1 MRGWRLLNNLQI
13 VDDALAIHFRVENHD
28 LHARFQPFEIEFFRH
43 AVGLAV
49 AQGNAQAIRIDL
61 ADRAFH
67 VDALGE
73 TVDRHQEVGGG
84 QKGGNH
90 HTHRSS
96 FRGFA

>member
-1 MRGWRLLNNLQI
+1 MVGGCLLHNLQI
-13 VDDALAIHFRVENHD
+13 VDHTFPIHFCVEDND
-28 LHARFQPFEIEFFRH
+28 LHARFQTFEIEFFRH
-43 AVGLAV
+43 TIGLTV
-49 AQGNAQAIRIDL
+49 VQRDTETVRVDL

-73 TVDRHQEVGGG
+73 AVDRHQEVGGG

>member
-1 MRGWRLLNNLQI
+1 MGSTGKRRWPNWVEERAQRDSDIHKI
-13 VDDALAIHFRVENHD
+13 VSAVVE
-28 LHARFQPFEIEFFRH
+28 R
-43 AVGLAV
+43 
-49 AQGNAQAIRIDL
+49 NAQPVRIDL

-73 TVDRHQEVGGG
+73 AVDRHQEVGGG